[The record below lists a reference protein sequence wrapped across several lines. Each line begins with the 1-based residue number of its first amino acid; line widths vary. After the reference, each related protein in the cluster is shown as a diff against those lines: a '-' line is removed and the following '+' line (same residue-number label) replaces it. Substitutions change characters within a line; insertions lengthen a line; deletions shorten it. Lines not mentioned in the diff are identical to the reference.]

1 MEGDL
6 AKRFEAHQAQ
16 IAHVQVSGVPER
28 HEPSIGEVNYA
39 YLFQLM
45 DRLGYDGFVGCEY
58 NPRGDTVDGLAW
70 LFD

>member
-1 MEGDL
+1 M
-6 AKRFEAHQAQ
+6 
-16 IAHVQVSGVPER
+16 PER

-58 NPRGDTVDGLAW
+58 NPRGDTVEGLAW
-70 LFD
+70 LFDDLFVPKGPNEFRA